1 MKRIGTYLFLIALAA
16 LVSGT
21 VGCSKKATSDQMS
34 SPVEEPTRTVT
45 PPREETSPPPAELP
59 PTVALEDVYFDFD
72 RFNIRTDA
80 RNVLSRNAKQ
90 LSDAGGVRIM
100 IEGHC
105 DERGTRAYNMAL
117 GDKRARAA
125 KDFLVRYGIDAGR
138 IDIVSYGEDR
148 PFARGSNESAWQLNR
163 RAHFVVR
170 D

>member
-1 MKRIGTYLFLIALAA
+1 MKRIGSLLFFVALAV
-16 LVSGT
+16 LVSAT

-34 SPVEEPTRTVT
+34 SPIEEPTRTIT
-45 PPREETSPPPAELP
+45 PRDEPVSPPPAELP
-59 PTVALEDVYFDFD
+59 PTVALEDVFFDFD
-72 RFNIRTDA
+72 RFNIRTEA
-80 RNVLSRNAKQ
+80 RDLLSRNAKQ
-90 LSDAGGVRIM
+90 LKDAPRVRVL

-125 KDFLVRYGIDAGR
+125 KDFLVRYGIDGGR

-148 PFARGSNESAWQLNR
+148 PFARGSTDSAWQLNR

>member
-1 MKRIGTYLFLIALAA
+1 MKRIGSFLLLITLAA

-34 SPVEEPTRTVT
+34 SPVEEPTRPVT
-45 PPREETSPPPAELP
+45 PPREETPPPAVLP
-59 PTVALEDVYFDFD
+59 PTVSLEDVYFDFD

-80 RNVLSRNAKQ
+80 RNALSHNAKE
-90 LSDAGGVRIM
+90 LSDAPGVRIL

-125 KDFLVRYGIDAGR
+125 KDFLVRYGIDAAR

-163 RAHFVVR
+163 RAHFVTR